1 MKKLLLLLPA
11 CLGLAAVALAV
22 ARRPAARPARVL
34 LHDTSHRFYT
44 KARRLEELAPH
55 TGQKAAKDR

>member
-22 ARRPAARPARVL
+22 ARRPAARPAPVL
-34 LHDTSHRFYT
+34 PATPYHRFKK
-44 KARRLEELAPH
+44 KARRLDELPPPP
-55 TGQKAAKDR
+55 GQKAAKDR

>member
-1 MKKLLLLLPA
+1 MKKLLLLLPV

-34 LHDTSHRFYT
+34 PDNPYHRFYT
-44 KARRLEELAPH
+44 KARRLEELAPRP
-55 TGQKAAKDR
+55 GQKAAKDR